1 MISNDTLHSP
11 LLAPL
16 PRSADTVLPTYLYMT
31 VCRLSRQCLL
41 FISMDRVV
49 HRLVLMDILKLLL
62 WLVVPG

>member
-11 LLAPL
+11 LLAL
-16 PRSADTVLPTYLYMT
+16 LLRSADMALLTYLYMT
-31 VCRLSRQCLL
+31 VCHLSRQCLL
-41 FISMDRVV
+41 SISMDRVV